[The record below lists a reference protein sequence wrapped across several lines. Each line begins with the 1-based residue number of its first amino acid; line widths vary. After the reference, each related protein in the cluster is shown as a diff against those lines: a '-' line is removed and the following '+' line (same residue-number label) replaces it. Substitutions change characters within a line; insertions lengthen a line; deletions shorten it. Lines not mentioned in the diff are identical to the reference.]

1 MNVLQVI
8 TKGEVGGAQ
17 SHVRTLCAELQ
28 GRGVHVEVAIGGT
41 RPEPLAIDLQA
52 LGLPVHRIAALGN
65 RLHPLPLWR
74 ATRELLRLVRER
86 RPDLLHAHSAMA
98 GVAARIAG
106 ALAGVPV
113 VYTVHGF
120 AFKPGHPP
128 LRRAIAWATEC
139 LLAPLTRR
147 LVCVSAHEQAL
158 ARALPLPRR
167 RVRVIANGVEDLP
180 RAASAL
186 SGSTGH
192 TGPIS
197 AVMVARMAPPKR
209 PDLLLQAL
217 ARVRD
222 LRGEELPAHFLGSG
236 PDLAAHRA
244 LAERLDLRT
253 VRFEGDVPDVPAH
266 LARHAV
272 FVLLS
277 DHEGLPIS
285 LIEAMRAGMAIVAS
299 DLPGVRELLPDAE
312 CALHV
317 PPEAGALAQALQQ
330 LIESPATRARLGAA
344 ARRRYER
351 HYTAERMGD
360 AVQALYADALRGV
373 PSPTP

>member
-28 GRGVHVEVAIGGT
+28 GRGVHVEVAVGGT
-41 RPEPLAIDLQA
+41 RPEPLAIDLDA

-74 ATRELLRLVRER
+74 ATRDLLRVVRER

-98 GVAARIAG
+98 GVAARVAG

-139 LLAPLTRR
+139 LLAPFTRR

-180 RAASAL
+180 RAAP
-186 SGSTGH
+186 
-192 TGPIS
+192 GPEPMARTAPLS

-222 LRGEELPAHFLGSG
+222 LRGEELPACFLGSG

-244 LAERLDLRT
+244 LAERLKLQA
-253 VRFEGDVPDVPAH
+253 VRFEGDVADVPAH

-272 FVLLS
+272 FVLVS

-317 PPEAGALAQALQQ
+317 PPDAGALAEALRQ

-351 HYTAERMGD
+351 HYTAGRMGD
-360 AVQALYADALRGV
+360 AVQALYADVLRGA
-373 PSPTP
+373 PSRTP

>member
-17 SHVRTLCAELQ
+17 SHVRTLCTVLQ
-28 GRGVHVEVAIGGT
+28 GRDVHVEVAIGGT
-41 RPEPLAIDLQA
+41 RPEPLAIDLEA
-52 LGLPVHRIAALGN
+52 LDLPVHRIATLGN

-74 ATRELLRLVRER
+74 ATRDLLRLVRER

-128 LRRAIAWATEC
+128 LRRAVAWTTEC

-167 RVRVIANGVEDLP
+167 RISVIVNGVEDVP
-180 RAASAL
+180 DTAP
-186 SGSTGH
+186 GIPESTGR
-192 TGPIS
+192 TVPLS

-217 ARVRD
+217 ARLRD
-222 LRGEELPAHFLGSG
+222 VRGEELPASFLGSG

-244 LAERLDLRT
+244 LAERLNLHT
-253 VRFEGDVPDVPAH
+253 VRFEGDVADVPAH
-266 LARHAV
+266 LARHAI
-272 FVLLS
+272 FVLMS

-299 DLPGVRELLPDAE
+299 DLPGVRELLPDVD
-312 CALHV
+312 CARHV
-317 PPEAGALAQALQQ
+317 PPEAGALADTLRQ
-330 LIESPATRARLGAA
+330 LIESSPTRARLGAA
-344 ARRRYER
+344 ARQRYER

-360 AVQALYADALRGV
+360 AVQALYADALRGAS
-373 PSPTP
+373 SPTP

>member
-17 SHVRTLCAELQ
+17 SHVRTLCTVLQ
-28 GRGVHVEVAIGGT
+28 RRGLHVEVAIGGT
-41 RPEPLAIDLQA
+41 RPEPLATDLQA

-74 ATRELLRLVRER
+74 ATRDLLRIVRER

-167 RVRVIANGVEDLP
+167 CISVIVNGVEDMP
-180 RAASAL
+180 GTASAL
-186 SGSTGH
+186 PGSTGH
-192 TGPIS
+192 TDPVS

-209 PDLLLQAL
+209 PDLLLRAL
-217 ARVRD
+217 ARLRD
-222 LRGEELPAHFLGSG
+222 VRGEELPASFLGSG

-244 LAERLDLRT
+244 LAGQLGLKA
-253 VRFEGDVPDVPAH
+253 VRFEGDVADVPAH
-266 LARHAV
+266 LARHAI
-272 FVLLS
+272 FVLMS

-299 DLPGVRELLPDAE
+299 DLPGVRELLPDTD
-312 CALHV
+312 CARHV
-317 PPEAGALAQALQQ
+317 PPEAGALADTLRQ

-344 ARRRYER
+344 ARQRYEL
-351 HYTAERMGD
+351 HYTAERMGG
-360 AVQALYADALRGV
+360 AVLALYADALRGAS
-373 PSPTP
+373 SPTP

>member
-8 TKGEVGGAQ
+8 TKGEIGGAQ
-17 SHVRTLCAELQ
+17 SHVRTLCTVLQ
-28 GRGVHVEVAIGGT
+28 SRGLHVEVAIGGT

-74 ATRELLRLVRER
+74 ATRDLLRLVRER

-120 AFKPGHPP
+120 AFKPGQPP
-128 LRRAIAWATEC
+128 LRRAVAWATEC

-167 RVRVIANGVEDLP
+167 RISVIVNGVEDVP
-180 RAASAL
+180 DTAP
-186 SGSTGH
+186 GIPESTGR
-192 TGPIS
+192 TVPLS

-217 ARVRD
+217 ARLRD
-222 LRGEELPAHFLGSG
+222 VRGEELPASFLGSG

-244 LAERLDLRT
+244 LAERLNLHT
-253 VRFEGDVPDVPAH
+253 VRFEGDVADVPAH
-266 LARHAV
+266 LARHAI
-272 FVLLS
+272 FVLMS

-299 DLPGVRELLPDAE
+299 DLPGVRELLPDAD
-312 CALHV
+312 CARHV
-317 PPEAGALAQALQQ
+317 PPEAGALADTLRQ
-330 LIESPATRARLGAA
+330 LIESPPTRARLGAA
-344 ARRRYER
+344 ARQRYER

-360 AVQALYADALRGV
+360 AVQALYADALRGAS
-373 PSPTP
+373 SPTP